1 MMEINFSIPDKYIK
15 RIKDAFEITTEE
27 EFKEKIKN
35 IVKDT
40 VKLFEEEKAINEAKK
55 TIVVEEDLIT

>member
-1 MMEINFSIPDKYIK
+1 MMEINFTIPDKYLN
-15 RIKDAFEITTEE
+15 RIRDAFEITTEE

-40 VKLFEEEKAINEAKK
+40 VKLFEEEKAVQEARES
-55 TIVVEEDLIT
+55 IVLEEDLIT